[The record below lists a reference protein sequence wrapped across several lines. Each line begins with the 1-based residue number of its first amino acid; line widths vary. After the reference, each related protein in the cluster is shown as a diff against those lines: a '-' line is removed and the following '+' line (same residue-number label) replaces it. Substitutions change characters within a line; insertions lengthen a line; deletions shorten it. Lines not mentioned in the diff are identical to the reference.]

1 MVLTLISGPQT
12 EPITVS
18 EAKRQVLLDTS
29 AGEPTAS
36 APTATLSAVAGL
48 VTAGVH
54 RYLVTFVT
62 ADGETDAGE
71 VSNAV
76 TTILATHGKV
86 TLSAIPLGG
95 SAVTSRN
102 LYRTAAGGSTYLKLA
117 ALADNSTV
125 TYLDNIADA
134 SLTTAAPSTNTTEDP
149 IITSL
154 IVAVRERCEA
164 YTRRALITQ
173 TWDLVLDRFP
183 SGSFIEIPKPPLS
196 SATTGITHVKYYDTA
211 GDIQTWATA
220 NYDYD
225 APAGPRCARARL
237 ALSYGID
244 WPFTYGEIGDVQV
257 RFIAGYGAAAAVPYM
272 LKVGMKMDL
281 AALYA
286 AREGEA
292 GLPLGVKAIYQTYKS
307 WPTTGGR

>member
-1 MVLTLISGPQT
+1 MALTLITAPTT

-18 EAKRQVLLDTS
+18 EAKRQLWLDTS

-48 VTAGVH
+48 VTAGSH
-54 RYLVTFVT
+54 RYCVTFVT
-62 ADGETDAGE
+62 ADGETDAGV

-86 TLSAIPLGG
+86 VLSAIPLGG

-102 LYRTAAGGSTYLKLA
+102 LYRTEAGGTTYLKLA
-117 ALADNSTV
+117 AIADNTTT
-125 TYLDNIADA
+125 TYTDNIADT

-154 IVAVRERCEA
+154 IAAVRERCEA
-164 YTRRALITQ
+164 ATRRALITQ
-173 TWDLVLDRFP
+173 TWDLILDRFP
-183 SGSFIEIPKPPLS
+183 SGSVIEIPKPPLS
-196 SATTGITHVKYYDTA
+196 STTTGITHVKYYDTD
-211 GDIQTWATA
+211 GDQQTWAST

-225 APAGPRCARARL
+225 APAGPRAARARL

-244 WPFTYGEIGDVQV
+244 WPFTYGEIGDVQI

-272 LKVGMKMDL
+272 LKVAMKMDL

-286 AREGEA
+286 AREGEVA
-292 GLPLGVKAIYQTYKS
+292 LPPAVKAIYQSYKS
-307 WPTTGGR
+307 WPAAGGR